1 MEEIENIELYLNK
14 LSINEIEKF
23 KKSHEINKNFDKY
36 LYKEFEKIFKKL
48 IFPYLRFE
56 ILLNCIKDAKNN
68 SKLYMMAD
76 KENYEINL
84 LFQKVQNICLYLNLI
99 LEEYLIIL
107 SNLEH

>member
-1 MEEIENIELYLNK
+1 
-14 LSINEIEKF
+14 
-23 KKSHEINKNFDKY
+23 
-36 LYKEFEKIFKKL
+36 
-48 IFPYLRFE
+48 
-56 ILLNCIKDAKNN
+56 
-68 SKLYMMAD
+68 MMAD